1 MICIRSF
8 AVAVV
13 LLAVWPLQAVAETGI
28 GTLKMLT
35 GTAYLVHGG
44 AAAQPMK
51 AGDAVSM
58 DDVIETQ
65 AGSRAVFSFAD
76 GAELVMTGKGRL
88 VIDEYVYDPAQA
100 AGNKAVL
107 DVLDAAFSYTG
118 GAMDKAAKPEVKLNL
133 DYGTVGIRGTK
144 LIGARRNGITWVY
157 LSEGGAVFENAG
169 GKTDI
174 APGYGTRIRSRAD
187 APAPAYPW
195 GTEEVAWLQRF
206 VDDAG
211 AHETP
216 AMASNMSSKNMALE
230 KSEAENMPAMSAPS
244 SAAGPTAGA
253 AAESSEMPARA
264 RAADSAP
271 AAEAPA
277 AKAKQSAR
285 ADAQP
290 EIALERVAATGKD
303 GLIAEETAGT
313 LRVTTGQ
320 PAIVQL
326 AAANAATTKPQ
337 NAPLRYTAE
346 LNAQELAGE
355 AHLEIHVLLSGG
367 KTGYV
372 FGRDTQ
378 DTAVTAAEGWKIVTG
393 SFNLKPEDVPD
404 QIKISLV
411 VDGKGTVLVR
421 NLRLVRE

>member
-1 MICIRSF
+1 MLCIRSF
-8 AVAVV
+8 AVVVV
-13 LLAVWPLQAVAETGI
+13 LSAVLPLQAMAETGV
-28 GTLKMLT
+28 GTLKTLA
-35 GTAYLVHGG
+35 GTAHLTHAG
-44 AAAQPMK
+44 AAQAMK
-51 AGDAVSM
+51 EGDTVGI
-58 DDVIETQ
+58 DDVVETE

-76 GAELVMTGKGRL
+76 GAELVMTGKGKL
-88 VIDEYVYDPAQA
+88 VIDEYVYDPAKM

-133 DYGTVGIRGTK
+133 DYGTIGIRGTK

-174 APGYGTRIRSRAD
+174 APGYGTRIRSKAD

-195 GTEEVAWLQRF
+195 GAEEVAWLQRF

-216 AMASNMSSKNMALE
+216 AMASNMSSKNIAQEQLQ
-230 KSEAENMPAMSAPS
+230 AENMPALSAPASPAEPTVGGGAQGNEMSARS
-244 SAAGPTAGA
+244 
-253 AAESSEMPARA
+253 

-277 AKAKQSAR
+277 AKAKQSVR

-290 EIALERVAATGKD
+290 EIALVRASAAGKD
-303 GLIAEETAGT
+303 GLIAEEAANT

-320 PAIVQL
+320 PAIVPL
-326 AAANAATTKPQ
+326 AAADAETSRLQ
-337 NAPLRYTAE
+337 NTPLRYTAE
-346 LNAQELAGE
+346 LNAQALDGT
-355 AHLEIHVLLSGG
+355 AHLEVHVLLSGR

-378 DTAVTAAEGWKIVTG
+378 DTAVTPADGWKTVTG

-404 QIKISLV
+404 QIKIGLV
-411 VDGKGTVLVR
+411 VDGKGSVLVR